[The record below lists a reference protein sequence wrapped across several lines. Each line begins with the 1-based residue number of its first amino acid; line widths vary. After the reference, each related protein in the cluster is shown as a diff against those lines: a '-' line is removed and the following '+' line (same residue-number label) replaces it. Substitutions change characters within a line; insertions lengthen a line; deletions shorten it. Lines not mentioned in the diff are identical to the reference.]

1 MDHGLRPELE
11 ARNSHRRSRS
21 DMMRQDDTRYR
32 FPGSK
37 AHDSNLNT
45 FIRGRKSLNRFP
57 EQSVGQQIAQYERD
71 NSMNGQYETL
81 VASRARCTALE
92 SQSDAARKH
101 WDQLLKQYH
110 QSQLRYEVAV
120 DPYSHD
126 PNDHPP
132 DMPKLRDR
140 LMNSGRDLEA
150 HSTRV
155 RAIERDY
162 QKARTMFDLEFA
174 RLVIPSNPQPR
185 STVPSDPRSAWIA
198 PPNSHSIASN
208 SAYTHTTY
216 ATQPDRRPSWP
227 TPASSILDPMH
238 NAAPDLE
245 TLREDYFKWA
255 ADVNIYGEQL
265 AEHNYDYLT
274 ARADRERHQDQDEI
288 LLVTDEE
295 FDADANRRRDVITK
309 ALDEAIDNA
318 DRLKAECESLGIDLN
333 PERRNIWDLED
344 VALSEAETEARDEY
358 RKTFEAAIKLVPQ
371 EAFENAELVF
381 ASSSEHGSET
391 LDYSAPSERTESWLE
406 ALSPDP
412 DANEQAEDSTTHIH
426 A

>member
-1 MDHGLRPELE
+1 
-11 ARNSHRRSRS
+11 
-21 DMMRQDDTRYR
+21 MMRQDGTGYR

-45 FIRGRKSLNRFP
+45 FIRGRKSLDRSP
-57 EQSVGQQIAQYERD
+57 EQPVGQQIAQYERH

-92 SQSDAARKH
+92 SQSEAARKH

-132 DMPKLRDR
+132 DMPTLRDR
-140 LMNSGRDLEA
+140 LMNSGRDLEG

-162 QKARTMFDLEFA
+162 QEARTTFDLEFA
-174 RLVIPSNPQPR
+174 RLIIPSDPQPR
-185 STVPSDPRSAWIA
+185 STVPSNPRSAWIS
-198 PPNSHSIASN
+198 PYNPHSIASN

-274 ARADRERHQDQDEI
+274 ARTDRERRQDQDEI
-288 LLVTDEE
+288 LLITDEE

-344 VALSEAETEARDEY
+344 VALSEAETEAREEY
-358 RKTFEAAIKLVPQ
+358 RKAFEAAIKLVPQ
-371 EAFENAELVF
+371 EAFENAELVL
-381 ASSSEHGSET
+381 ASPSEHGSET

-412 DANEQAEDSTTHIH
+412 DANEQAEDSTTPVH